1 MEEPSG
7 TTEVSTSRDLSAEI
21 KSFGNDCSYS
31 SNKDTIGVSIPVCY
45 LVKEQA
51 KAHIAIQDLQ
61 KRLTQVENVQEDV
74 VDAIIEFR
82 NYLCDTKSFSS
93 PNPLITSNSLSITRS
108 PSDIFSKLNSVSK
121 SKENHVPSATDSSVE
136 VHQSILKTRS
146 YSSKDCDHRTSDY
159 GKAQAVASVPEL
171 SRKQLDLIKSKDAAL
186 ESDKQDSGLDS
197 DCREHHEIHPSIVK
211 CIPNSTNQ
219 DANDELLQLLDEI
232 SYRSTVL
239 QKQLAIAEEV
249 TTLSD
254 LKEMTARSRCGKNDS
269 RSNNCTESKLSFLE
283 ASRNGLM
290 QDQRQQSRLM
300 PPVGEDSRFFADEK
314 VPIAL
319 KPNGSIAGLFE
330 GKPLCD
336 RRPSRKKAANSI
348 DSSVVS
354 SILKETNVVDLQR
367 QALIYLV
374 DNAVLNTK
382 LREAEQSLSSKH
394 TESDKIENAL
404 KEEARLL
411 MMENRELRIS
421 LDEQKMENTSLKSR
435 LVMLEKVVQSVS
447 NENQELNWHLSE
459 SLNIQNFPKRGSLNY
474 SSSFRSENPVNA
486 SRSGRRSSYPVNPA
500 PFHNDRNINCVRSKL
515 LTNNSSFLDVTVE
528 DPNAEST
535 AFSSSAAFR
544 FRNNPIHSSTPM
556 MPSQKQREIE
566 TGVTKSPNLSDVSPA
581 NFHSVK
587 KCLKTNYT
595 SDQGNA
601 SPKMSKSGRCLEET
615 YSSNI
620 PETYAKK
627 FSQNLPDDTSPLEGA
642 GKFPFN
648 TILEKLKSNS
658 EYRLSK
664 SASAKTGELS
674 SDNSEPSQVKSPV
687 NNSKVGSLQDGGN
700 ISHFN
705 ETKSSQETNADVI
718 LQRKKGR
725 NIQQRIQNILDRI
738 VAESEEA
745 S

>member
-1 MEEPSG
+1 MEEPSA
-7 TTEVSTSRDLSAEI
+7 TTQVSTSRDLSSEI
-21 KSFGNDCSYS
+21 KSFGNDCSYGS
-31 SNKDTIGVSIPVCY
+31 SKDTIGVSIPVCY
-45 LVKEQA
+45 LIKEQA

-61 KRLTQVENVQEDV
+61 KRLTQVENVQENV

-82 NYLCDTKSFSS
+82 NYLCDTKSFNST
-93 PNPLITSNSLSITRS
+93 NPLMTSKSLSTSRS
-108 PSDIFSKLNSVSK
+108 PSAIVSKLNSVSK
-121 SKENHVPSATDSSVE
+121 SKENYVPSAADSSVE
-136 VHQSILKTRS
+136 VSHLILKSRS
-146 YSSKDCDHRTSDY
+146 YSSKDCDHRISDY
-159 GKAQAVASVPEL
+159 EKGQAVASVPEL
-171 SRKQLDLIKSKDAAL
+171 SQKQLDLIKSKDAAL

-197 DCREHHEIHPSIVK
+197 DCREHHEIHPSIIK
-211 CIPNSTNQ
+211 CIPSSANQ

-232 SYRSTVL
+232 NYRSTIL
-239 QKQLAIAEEV
+239 QKQLAIAEDV

-254 LKEMTARSRCGKNDS
+254 LIEMTARSRNGKNDS
-269 RSNNCTESKLSFLE
+269 RSYNCPESKLSFLE
-283 ASRNGLM
+283 TSRNGLM
-290 QDQRQQSRLM
+290 HDQCQQPRLT
-300 PPVGEDSRFFADEK
+300 PPSICEDAGEK
-314 VPIAL
+314 VPITL
-319 KPNGSIAGLFE
+319 KPNGSIAGLLE
-330 GKPLCD
+330 GKLLCD
-336 RRPSRKKAANSI
+336 RRPPMKKATNSI

-382 LREAEQSLSSKH
+382 LREAEHSLSSKH
-394 TESDKIENAL
+394 IESEKVENAL

-421 LDEQKMENTSLKSR
+421 LDEQRMENTSLKSR

-447 NENQELNWHLSE
+447 NENQELNWQLSE
-459 SLNIQNFPKRGSLNY
+459 SLNIQNFPKRGSLSY
-474 SSSFRSENPVNA
+474 SSGFRSENPVNA
-486 SRSGRRSSYPVNPA
+486 SRSSGRRPSFPVNTA
-500 PFHNDRNINCVRSKL
+500 AFHNDRNINCVRSKL
-515 LTNNSSFLDVTVE
+515 LTNNSSFLDVTAE
-528 DPNAEST
+528 DPNVDSA

-544 FRNNPIHSSTPM
+544 FRNKPIHSSTPM
-556 MPSQKQREIE
+556 MPSQQKQRETE
-566 TGVTKSPNLSDVSPA
+566 TFVSKSPHLSDTSPA

-587 KCLKTNYT
+587 KCLKTSYT
-595 SDQGNA
+595 ADQGNT
-601 SPKMSKSGRCLEET
+601 SPKISKSGRCLEES
-615 YSSNI
+615 YSTNI

-627 FSQNLPDDTSPLEGA
+627 FSQNLQDDTLPLEGA

-674 SDNSEPSQVKSPV
+674 SDNSEPSQGKSPV
-687 NNSKVGSLQDGGN
+687 NSSKAGSLQDGGN
-700 ISHFN
+700 ISHFK
-705 ETKSSQETNADVI
+705 EAKSSQESADVI

>member
-1 MEEPSG
+1 M
-7 TTEVSTSRDLSAEI
+7 T
-21 KSFGNDCSYS
+21 
-31 SNKDTIGVSIPVCY
+31 
-45 LVKEQA
+45 
-51 KAHIAIQDLQ
+51 
-61 KRLTQVENVQEDV
+61 
-74 VDAIIEFR
+74 
-82 NYLCDTKSFSS
+82 
-93 PNPLITSNSLSITRS
+93 TRS
-108 PSDIFSKLNSVSK
+108 
-121 SKENHVPSATDSSVE
+121 
-136 VHQSILKTRS
+136 RS
-146 YSSKDCDHRTSDY
+146 
-159 GKAQAVASVPEL
+159 
-171 SRKQLDLIKSKDAAL
+171 
-186 ESDKQDSGLDS
+186 
-197 DCREHHEIHPSIVK
+197 
-211 CIPNSTNQ
+211 
-219 DANDELLQLLDEI
+219 
-232 SYRSTVL
+232 
-239 QKQLAIAEEV
+239 
-249 TTLSD
+249 
-254 LKEMTARSRCGKNDS
+254 GKNDP
-269 RSNNCTESKLSFLE
+269 RSNNCTESKLNFLE
-283 ASRNGLM
+283 PPRNGLI

-300 PPVGEDSRFFADEK
+300 PPVVEDSRFYAEEK

-319 KPNGSIAGLFE
+319 KPNGSITGLFE

-382 LREAEQSLSSKH
+382 LREAEHSLSSKH
-394 TESDKIENAL
+394 IESEKVENAL

-459 SLNIQNFPKRGSLNY
+459 SFNIQNFPKRGSFNY

-500 PFHNDRNINCVRSKL
+500 PFHSDRNINCVRSKL

-528 DPNAEST
+528 DPNADSN

-544 FRNNPIHSSTPM
+544 FRNKPIHSSTPM

-566 TGVTKSPNLSDVSPA
+566 TGVSKSPNLSDASPT

-587 KCLKTNYT
+587 KCLKTSYT

-601 SPKMSKSGRCLEET
+601 SPKSGRCLEET

-620 PETYAKK
+620 PETYAKN
-627 FSQNLPDDTSPLEGA
+627 FSQNLPDDTLPLEGA

-674 SDNSEPSQVKSPV
+674 SENPEPSQAKSPV

-700 ISHFN
+700 ISHFK
-705 ETKSSQETNADVI
+705 EVKSSQETNADVI